1 MAKPAKEPE
10 VAESSSLSPSLETP
24 EKILINKD
32 PAPQSPG
39 TRKRTP
45 KKTHPDKPVLEQ
57 KEVDGKVK
65 AKREMFSGRSI
76 SLASFRLPSFRSP
89 GRRRRSRERRR
100 QQEEESIRLQQQPV
114 RGEMETLDLAQL
126 INVEDIS

>member
-1 MAKPAKEPE
+1 MWLSLAKPAKESE
-10 VAESSSLSPSLETP
+10 VPTSSSLSPSLETP
-24 EKILINKD
+24 EKILVNKD
-32 PAPQSPG
+32 PAPPSPG

-45 KKTHPDKPVLEQ
+45 KKAPPDKQ
-57 KEVDGKVK
+57 KELDGKVK
-65 AKREMFSGRSI
+65 AKREIFSGRSI

-100 QQEEESIRLQQQPV
+100 QEEEDILRLQQQPA